1 MTAVVL
7 HVEDGWFAFEGGRLT
22 PLPAYPE
29 LSAATLVISDFHG
42 ASSDVMALDEK
53 PAFAEAVIERRLRRE
68 GQVDGEC
75 KVLIHQQV
83 AIGEGF
89 QALYTAVPIEQ
100 WQRLLNWSRQQSES
114 CLIVPLASLLWRKL
128 ANGQGVVLHSRRR
141 LIFSARVQNRLLY
154 ATTVVFSD
162 RQQDRLDAVNT
173 LALRV
178 AEQRGS
184 NNKVLSLGW
193 CALQEQAADELEQ
206 LTSQFVARCG
216 SGVLVEPVQPG
227 ATQHLSQLLG
237 KVSVRDAVN
246 PLPARLAFVAQQ
258 ALPALAAV
266 SAGLSLL
273 LVLLGGYWWAQA
285 AEADRQA
292 QDYQVRAQQLLASV
306 TQLNAEQV
314 PVAEVEP
321 VRQLVARL
329 HEVQALADPHGE
341 LQLIRQAAADVRILR
356 LRSGLE
362 PAGVYLRV
370 EGVAPH
376 GDRQLSGFLQ
386 GLRRAG
392 YAVTAIDSADNSQP
406 AGFFSYQLN
415 PIGARP

>member
-1 MTAVVL
+1 
-7 HVEDGWFAFEGGRLT
+7 
-22 PLPAYPE
+22 
-29 LSAATLVISDFHG
+29 
-42 ASSDVMALDEK
+42 
-53 PAFAEAVIERRLRRE
+53 
-68 GQVDGEC
+68 
-75 KVLIHQQV
+75 
-83 AIGEGF
+83 
-89 QALYTAVPIEQ
+89 
-100 WQRLLNWSRQQSES
+100 
-114 CLIVPLASLLWRKL
+114 
-128 ANGQGVVLHSRRR
+128 
-141 LIFSARVQNRLLY
+141 
-154 ATTVVFSD
+154 
-162 RQQDRLDAVNT
+162 
-173 LALRV
+173 
-178 AEQRGS
+178 
-184 NNKVLSLGW
+184 
-193 CALQEQAADELEQ
+193 
-206 LTSQFVARCG
+206 
-216 SGVLVEPVQPG
+216 VLVEPVQPG

-292 QDYQVRAQQLLASV
+292 QDYQVRAQQLLASA